1 VGTVYALDIGTFGRD
16 AATCVDN
23 FLQGSKPGSLPVEQH
38 AKFGFV
44 TDCYS

>member
-1 VGTVYALDIGTFGRD
+1 MGRD
-16 AATCVDN
+16 TAIYVDN
-23 FLQGSKPGSLPVEQH
+23 FLQRSKPGDFPVEQR